1 MPSSLY
7 IGSAKQERYHC
18 TGKVVENTDVSL
30 AEFRS
35 TATAD
40 VQLQKNIKAEHK
52 DTEPNAE
59 LEKSKEQ
66 MAIRPHESM
75 EPSYS

>member
-1 MPSSLY
+1 MPSSPY
-7 IGSAKQERYHC
+7 IGSAEQERYHC

-40 VQLQKNIKAEHK
+40 VQLQKNIKAEQK

-66 MAIRPHESM
+66 TAIRPHEST